1 MIRYQP
7 RQALDRTARGVGA
20 LTLTRRRRRTTIQD
34 VARLA
39 GVSNGA
45 VSLALSGKAGVAQS
59 TRERIIAA
67 ADELAWR
74 PSIGARALLSSRA
87 FAVGLILARDPELLG
102 ADPFFPSF
110 IAGVES
116 ELAQRNYALVLQV
129 VRDEPRAEAEA
140 YRRLAQ
146 EGRVDGVF
154 LTDLHRHDRRIPLVQ
169 ELHLRA
175 VAVGSPN
182 PAAPIPSVAID
193 DRVGV
198 GEAVRHLL
206 SLGHDRIAFV
216 GGTPGYVHSASR
228 LAAWRQALRQAGVA
242 PGPVV
247 TADFTGKGGAAAT
260 ARLLDGT
267 DRPTAIVYANDL
279 MAIAGMSVAGQRGVD
294 IPGQL
299 SVVGF
304 DDIPLAAHLHPPLT
318 TVRQDV
324 LDWGRASAAAL
335 LSRIEDREIAAAG
348 LPPSRLV
355 LRATTAPPARRDG
368 RAE

>member
-1 MIRYQP
+1 
-7 RQALDRTARGVGA
+7 
-20 LTLTRRRRRTTIQD
+20 LTLIRRRRRTTIQD

-45 VSLALSGKAGVAQS
+45 VSLALSGQAGVAES

-67 ADELAWR
+67 ADELGWR

-102 ADPFFPSF
+102 ADPFFPTF
-110 IAGVES
+110 IAGVEA
-116 ELAQRNYALVLQV
+116 ELAQRRYALVLQV
-129 VRDEPRAEAEA
+129 VQDEPHAEAEA

-154 LTDLHRHDRRIPLVQ
+154 LTDLHRDDRRIRLVQ
-169 ELHLRA
+169 ELDLPA
-175 VAVGSPN
+175 IAIGSPS
-182 PAAPIPSVAID
+182 PTAPIPSVGID

-198 GEAVRHLL
+198 REAVRHLL
-206 SLGHDRIAFV
+206 ELGHRRIAFV

-228 LAAWRQALRQAGVA
+228 LAAWRQAHRQAGVV
-242 PGPVV
+242 PGPLV
-247 TADFTGKGGAAAT
+247 TADFTGAGGAAAT
-260 ARLLDGT
+260 SRLLEGPE
-267 DRPTAIVYANDL
+267 RPSAIVYANDL
-279 MAIAGMSVAGQRGVD
+279 MAIAGLSVAAQRRIDV
-294 IPGQL
+294 PGEL

-304 DDIPLAAHLHPPLT
+304 DDIALAAHTNPPLT

-324 LDWGRASAAAL
+324 LTWGRAAAVAL
-335 LSRIEDREIAAAG
+335 LSLIEGREVATPA
-348 LPPSRLV
+348 LPLPQLM
-355 LRATTAPPARRDG
+355 LRATTAAPGERDR